1 VGYSNGRN
9 EEIFVNHLTRKIRWD
24 AFKESGKWYSGGF
37 AYVDPDNNYFSD
49 DCLLNDI
56 DLTQDQLQHGSI
68 NNFNI
73 VVSDLDDD
81 GKFIK
86 RIIFK

>member
-1 VGYSNGRN
+1 M
-9 EEIFVNHLTRKIRWD
+9 NHLTRKIRWD

-37 AYVDPDNNYFSD
+37 AFIDPDNNYFD
-49 DCLLNDI
+49 DNDLLIDI
-56 DLTQDQLQHGSI
+56 DLTQDQLGPGSI
-68 NNFNI
+68 FGYNI

>member
-1 VGYSNGRN
+1 M
-9 EEIFVNHLTRKIRWD
+9 NHLTRKIRWD
-24 AFKESGKWYSGGF
+24 AFKDSGKWYSGGF
-37 AYVDPDNNYFSD
+37 AYVDPENNYFED
-49 DCLLNDI
+49 DDLLNDI
-56 DLTQDQLQHGSI
+56 DLTQDQLGEGSI
-68 NNFNI
+68 FGHNI

>member
-1 VGYSNGRN
+1 MNN
-9 EEIFVNHLTRKIRWD
+9 LTRKIRWD

-37 AYVDPDNNYFSD
+37 AFIDPDNNYFD
-49 DCLLNDI
+49 DNDLLIDI
-56 DLTQDQLQHGSI
+56 DLTQDQLGPGSI
-68 NNFNI
+68 FGYNI